1 MGEVVRLASRS
12 QEPARIDPGTLEE
25 ANARQLTGTPP
36 PHDLGAEEALLGAAI
51 LHPAIVPALLD
62 VVKPSDFFAENNAR
76 IWQAVV
82 GLALSQT
89 PIDVVSVRSWLAE
102 QRTPAGRPWLDVVG
116 GIDRLGELCIDC
128 PNTRAENAMSR
139 AERIADHATDRELIA
154 TLQRRAAERYLLAPG
169 AREAWRAGLRAEVGR
184 LTAPRVKLA
193 GAPIGA
199 AVDAARAHI
208 REAIEGRVI
217 GVRYPWRCVHEL
229 VGLLVAQRQ
238 TVLAGIAGH
247 GKTTW
252 AQQVAQSVARRQE
265 DDESDVG
272 EAVYFLTG
280 EMPRAALLTRWAC
293 SLAGLDV
300 RRVEGGAID
309 PEEQERL
316 GTWLAILENLPII
329 IDDEPAS
336 AATVAR
342 RVKAHQA
349 EFAAGRART
358 AKGALLGRCRL
369 RLVIGDHAQELEKH
383 EQGRERVE
391 RVERCALGWRDE
403 IAKGCKAATLLLSQ
417 LRPPTPDEWK
427 LSPRFPPWPVRERL
441 FYAPTEI
448 TASADTLIAV
458 QRPERLMRGKVPAKW
473 IGVAAVSILKG
484 RFGDDTTRA
493 LLGFDG
499 GFFSE
504 DLPAAMKQALS
515 LGDDDE

>member
-1 MGEVVRLASRS
+1 MRV
-12 QEPARIDPGTLEE
+12 DPPSVAGRVPPHDLDAEAAALSAELLDAEALTKVLELLRPENFYSE
-25 ANARQLTGTPP
+25 ANARIHQACEQLRRGQTPVDMITVASWLRDRGWLERCGGTAYLAQLA
-36 PHDLGAEEALLGAAI
+36 DAT
-51 LHPAIVPALLD
+51 PAIGHVEAHAAKVLET
-62 VVKPSDFFAENNAR
+62 F
-76 IWQAVV
+76 
-82 GLALSQT
+82 
-89 PIDVVSVRSWLAE
+89 
-102 QRTPAGRPWLDVVG
+102 
-116 GIDRLGELCIDC
+116 
-128 PNTRAENAMSR
+128 
-139 AERIADHATDRELIA
+139 ERRQLIA
-154 TLQRRAAERYLLAPG
+154 TCQRVSAELYGDVGPWEEYKSNVRPEL
-169 AREAWRAGLRAEVGR
+169 GR

-229 VGLLVAQRQ
+229 VGLLVAERQ

-252 AQQVAQSVARRQE
+252 AQQVAQAVASTPA
-265 DDESDVG
+265 DETDIG

-280 EMPRAALLTRWAC
+280 EMPRVALLTRWAC
-293 SLAGLDV
+293 SLAGLDA

-309 PEEQERL
+309 AGEQERL
-316 GTWLAILENLPII
+316 GTWLGMLEELPII

-504 DLPAAMKQALS
+504 DLPAAMRQALS
-515 LGDDDE
+515 PGDDDE